1 MQLAQ
6 IARDVTS
13 AILLPTMISA
23 SLTGFPYSAA

>member
-6 IARDVTS
+6 IVRDVTS
-13 AILLPTMISA
+13 AILLSIMISA